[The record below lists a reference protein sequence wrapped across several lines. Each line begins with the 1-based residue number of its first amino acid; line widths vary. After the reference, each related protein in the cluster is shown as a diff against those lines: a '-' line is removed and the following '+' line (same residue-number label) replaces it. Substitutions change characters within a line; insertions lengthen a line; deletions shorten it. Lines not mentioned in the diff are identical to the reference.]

1 MQLKHTLPF
10 TLILLLTFSVTFAQ
24 EVRITDRSNQSF
36 SKLKSSQT
44 IYTLN
49 AQIDT
54 TLLTYV
60 GAAEIVSPAQVAIEK
75 VYDKLKSEAKNL
87 GANGFRLLSLNE
99 DYSVCRIQFYKLD
112 EAAID
117 SNKALSSAH
126 TLYVFSGEKF
136 DTSEYYTFECNGVSR
151 SVKNGTFFMYTLKEG
166 EKIKLR
172 KGTVT
177 GTTMWVQWKPNGG
190 QTFLTIHGFYKE
202 PVVKRTTQS
211 PSVKPGKF
219 NPVDG
224 EFGRFLIQVLDPSAQ

>member
-1 MQLKHTLPF
+1 MQPKYSLPF
-10 TLILLLTFSVTFAQ
+10 TLILLLMFSVTFAQ
-24 EVRITDRSNQSF
+24 ELRITARSEHSF
-36 SKLKSSQT
+36 SKLKSSET
-44 IYTLN
+44 VYTLN
-49 AQIDT
+49 TGIDT
-54 TLLTYV
+54 TQLTYV
-60 GAAEIVSPAQVAIEK
+60 GSAEIINPAQVSIEK
-75 VYDKLKSEAKNL
+75 VYDKLKLEARNL
-87 GANGFRLLSLNE
+87 GANGFRLVSLNE
-99 DYSVCRIQFYKLD
+99 DYTVCRIQFYKLD
-112 EAAID
+112 DAAIE
-117 SNKALSSAH
+117 SNKAISNPN
-126 TLYVFSGEKF
+126 TLYVFAGEKF
-136 DTSEYYTFECNGVSR
+136 DKTEYYTFECNGVSR

-224 EFGRFLIQVLDPSAQ
+224 EFGRFLILVLDPSK